1 MCETKASLARGQALE
16 EQAREATSERD
27 LLQAEVASLR
37 RQLQDRDRRIDEA
50 AQEKDSETRI
60 AAANLD
66 EAKSAYE
73 SRSDEQAV
81 LVHENERL
89 KDRIRRLEE
98 DSATRLNQSKAVVQ
112 MRRMLQEKNSMVAD
126 LRQRLS
132 KYEPDSLQADDD

>member
-1 MCETKASLARGQALE
+1 MCETKASLARGKALE
-16 EQAREATSERD
+16 QQAQEVTTERD
-27 LLQAEVASLR
+27 LLQEEVASLR

-50 AQEKDSETRI
+50 AQEKDSELRV
-60 AAANLD
+60 AAAYLD

-89 KDRIRRLEE
+89 KDRIRELEE
-98 DSATRLNQSKAVVQ
+98 DIATRLNQSKAVVQ
-112 MRRMLQEKNSMVAD
+112 MRRMLQEKNSMVAG
-126 LRQRLS
+126 LRQRLN